1 MRDYIFFKNC
11 YPQKLPRKHRLR
23 VSQLWRKFSLEVNI
37 RSESEK
43 IANFSLLKNK
53 LHKLF
58 PRTSIAVLPTLKKVF
73 RHCPQN
79 FKNYPKILEFSR
91 LRFGNVDLYVFHWT
105 SRKFFDN
112 PAKNF
117 LQKHRFFL
125 SKSKKDERQIV
136 QQSFLTFFP
145 STLRL
150 LFQHTWLLFLPKSE
164 KTHWKSKR
172 DGNSEKYFNHFF
184 LKVLLRTREMQ
195 FSNLPKF
202 FAQIWQLSLRDQKRS
217 NNNASLQKSSKTFRC
232 TRRLQFWA
240 IWQKIHAKNSII
252 SLNDQKP
259 WAKFLHS
266 KEMS

>member
-1 MRDYIFFKNC
+1 MLICMCSTGQVESFLTT
-11 YPQKLPRKHRLR
+11 LPK
-23 VSQLWRKFSLEVNI
+23 
-37 RSESEK
+37 
-43 IANFSLLKNK
+43 
-53 LHKLF
+53 
-58 PRTSIAVLPTLKKVF
+58 T
-73 RHCPQN
+73 
-79 FKNYPKILEFSR
+79 
-91 LRFGNVDLYVFHWT
+91 
-105 SRKFFDN
+105 
-112 PAKNF
+112 F

-125 SKSKKDERQIV
+125 SKSKKDEKQIV

-172 DGNSEKYFNHFF
+172 DDNSEKNFNQFF

-217 NNNASLQKSSKTFRC
+217 NNYASLQKSFKTFRC
-232 TRRLQFWA
+232 TRRLQFWE

-252 SLNDQKP
+252 SLNDQKS